1 MPHVP
6 PIKVALWAPV
16 PPPMGGIGGW
26 TLRYVGAAA
35 QFGLNVKVINIS
47 PQPGA
52 FTERSAFRVDRLAP
66 ATRALRELG
75 VVLRRDRPAVLHVT
89 TTLFWA
95 TPRDAAALALAKTL
109 RIPTVLHIR
118 ASTQI
123 IEWHKNL
130 PYLQKIAVDRC
141 LRLASSILVLSRELQ
156 DYLQAALPGQRIDR
170 IGNMIEF
177 AAARDLPN
185 VLPPRHKALRVLF
198 VGAITPLKGVG
209 ELCRA
214 VLALPEVEL
223 VIVGEAGGAIDR
235 RAEAEMLAAIS
246 ALQTAGRLHCAGQLA
261 PELCARAYL
270 EADIFALPSHREGMP
285 NVLLEAMAAA
295 LPCVVTP
302 VGAIPEMI
310 EGDLAKC
317 VAVDDAQ
324 KLAAAIEQ
332 LAADE
337 DLRKTLGLRGQT
349 AVMAAYSIPAVML
362 QYRDLYRDLV
372 RI

>member
-1 MPHVP
+1 MSHLP

-26 TLRYVGAAA
+26 TLRYVSAAA
-35 QFGLNVKVINIS
+35 QFGLDAKVINIS
-47 PQPGA
+47 PQPGS

-66 ATRALRELG
+66 ATRALRELAM
-75 VVLRRDRPAVLHVT
+75 VLRRDRPAVVHVT

-95 TPRDAAALALAKTL
+95 TPRDAAALALAKSL
-109 RIPTVLHIR
+109 GIPTVLHIR

-123 IEWHKNL
+123 IQWHKQL
-130 PYLQKIAVDRC
+130 PYLQRIGVDHC

-156 DYLQAALPGQRIDR
+156 DYLEVALPGQRIDR

-177 AAARDLPN
+177 AGARDLPL
-185 VLPPRHKALRVLF
+185 VLPPRNHAMRVLF

-214 VLALPEVEL
+214 ILTLPNVEL
-223 VIVGEAGGAIDR
+223 VIVGEAGGAMD
-235 RAEAEMLAAIS
+235 AEAKTEMLAAIE
-246 ALQTAGRLHCAGQLA
+246 ALRATGRLHQTGQLA
-261 PELCARAYL
+261 PEMCSRAYL
-270 EADIFALPSHREGMP
+270 EVDIFALPSHREGMP

-302 VGAIPEMI
+302 VGAIPDMI
-310 EGDLAKC
+310 QGDLALS
-317 VAVDDAQ
+317 VPVDDADA
-324 KLAAAIEQ
+324 LAVAINRLVHDAE
-332 LAADE
+332 
-337 DLRKTLGLRGQT
+337 LRRTLGQRGQT
-349 AVMAAYSIPAVML
+349 AVMAAYSVPAVML
-362 QYRDLYRDLV
+362 QYRDLYLDLM